1 VASEEFFV
9 VGREKFRKLIA
20 PLYSRSVGEER
31 QATQLRP
38 VGKLLWTVVALVVVL
53 CLGVLIYTQFRD
65 LHISKVARA
74 VFSGRRAHLGTTAD
88 KRRKVYPF
96 SVVPGGVY
104 SAEELAR
111 SRRIDPVVARHYAG
125 LGTNVTVQK
134 TVRDTY
140 MYVSYRK
147 EDKVYWTKGKHR
159 IKQGEYV
166 VSDGQN
172 FVRARCGN
180 RLSAVPQEPVM
191 NADEPADDR
200 LDKPGAPGDTYL
212 ASVEPSPGEPLFSVP
227 STEPVLDGLTDNA
240 PKTATEKPVAQAANQ
255 FSSVPTPGAWSPF
268 VGQGSP
274 TATTTPSVP
283 LTNLPET
290 SNLPSDT
297 STTPVIVPV
306 IPVVETPEPAALAF
320 VLSGAVGLL
329 IYRGTRKRRT
339 A

>member
-1 VASEEFFV
+1 ML
-9 VGREKFRKLIA
+9 G
-20 PLYSRSVGEER
+20 
-31 QATQLRP
+31 
-38 VGKLLWTVVALVVVL
+38 
-53 CLGVLIYTQFRD
+53 LGVLIHTQLSE
-65 LHISKVARA
+65 LHISKIARS
-74 VFSGRRAHLGTTAD
+74 VFSGRRANLRKAED
-88 KRRKVYPF
+88 KARKIYPF

-125 LGTNVTVQK
+125 FGTNVTVQK

-172 FVRARCGN
+172 FARARCGN
-180 RLSAVPQEPVM
+180 RLSAVQQEPVM

-200 LDKPGAPGDTYL
+200 LDKPEAPGDTYL
-212 ASVEPSPGEPLFSVP
+212 ASVEPTPGQPLFSVP
-227 STEPVLDGLTDNA
+227 SSEPVLQGLTADS
-240 PKTATEKPVAQAANQ
+240 PKTGKPVAEAANQ
-255 FSSVPTPGAWSPF
+255 FSSVPTPGAWSPY

-274 TATTTPSVP
+274 TATTTPSTP

-290 SNLPSDT
+290 SNLPPDT
-297 STTPVIVPV
+297 GTTPDIPTV
-306 IPVVETPEPAALAF
+306 PVVETPEPAGLPF
-320 VLSGAVGLL
+320 VLSGAMGFL
-329 IYRGTRKRRT
+329 IYRNGTRKRR
-339 A
+339 AA

>member
-1 VASEEFFV
+1 MWAKK
-9 VGREKFRKLIA
+9 GKK
-20 PLYSRSVGEER
+20 
-31 QATQLRP
+31 TQLRS
-38 VGKLLWTVVALVVVL
+38 VGKLLSSVVAVLVVVG
-53 CLGVLIYTQFRD
+53 LGILIHTQFGE
-65 LHISKVARA
+65 LHISKIARS
-74 VFSGRRAHLGTTAD
+74 VFSGRRGNLRKAED
-88 KRRKVYPF
+88 RSRKVYPF

-125 LGTNVTVQK
+125 FGAHVTVQK

-172 FVRARCGN
+172 FARARCGN

-191 NADEPADDR
+191 NDDEPTDDR
-200 LDKPGAPGDTYL
+200 LGKPEAPGDTYL
-212 ASVEPSPGEPLFSVP
+212 ATVEPTPGEPLFSVP
-227 STEPVLDGLTDNA
+227 STEPVLDGLAGDS
-240 PKTATEKPVAQAANQ
+240 ATTGKPAAEAANQ

-268 VGQGSP
+268 VGPGNPNAS
-274 TATTTPSVP
+274 TTTTSSGPG
-283 LTNLPET
+283 TNPPGNT
-290 SNLPSDT
+290 NLPSDP
-297 STTPVIVPV
+297 SITPVIPI
-306 IPVVETPEPAALAF
+306 IPVVETPEPAGLPF
-320 VLSGAVGLL
+320 VLSGAMGFL
-329 IYRGTRKRRT
+329 IYRNRTRKRR